1 MNRVCLVG
9 RITAKPELRYTGSNI
24 PYTRFS
30 LAVNRTFNNA
40 QGERDTDFI
49 NIVVWRRQAENIV
62 NYLDKGSQ
70 VSVEGRIQTGSYTAQ
85 DGSKR
90 YTTDVVADNVQ
101 FLESRRQSEARTNS
115 TPYDYQNNSQPST
128 PYDYQNIPS
137 SSAPQNDVNVEDDP
151 FADFGDNVSIDDNFL
166 E

>member
-9 RITAKPELRYTGSNI
+9 RLTAKPELRYTGSNI

-40 QGERDTDFI
+40 QGEREADFI
-49 NIVVWRRQAENIV
+49 NIVVWRKQAENV
-62 NYLDKGSQ
+62 ANYLDKGSQ
-70 VSVEGRIQTGSYTAQ
+70 VSIEGRIQTGSFNDK
-85 DGSKR
+85 DGNRR
-90 YTTDVVADNVQ
+90 YTTDVVADSVQ
-101 FLESRRQSEARTNS
+101 FLDSRRNSNNS
-115 TPYDYQNNSQPST
+115 TPYDYQDAPA
-128 PYDYQNIPS
+128 PEE
-137 SSAPQNDVNVEDDP
+137 PQNSVDVADDP

>member
-101 FLESRRQSEARTNS
+101 FLESRRQSEVRTNS

-128 PYDYQNIPS
+128 PYDYQNTPS

>member
-9 RITAKPELRYTGSNI
+9 RLTAKPELRYTGGNV

-30 LAVNRTFNNA
+30 LAVNRTFTNS
-40 QGERDTDFI
+40 QGEREADFI
-49 NIVVWRRQAENIV
+49 NIIVWRRQAENV
-62 NYLDKGSQ
+62 ANYLDKGSQ
-70 VSVEGRIQTGSYTAQ
+70 VSIEGRIQTGSYTAQ

-101 FLESRRQSEARTNS
+101 FLDTRRQAEGRANS
-115 TPYDYQNNSQPST
+115 ATPYDYQDVP
-128 PYDYQNIPS
+128 
-137 SSAPQNDVNVEDDP
+137 APAPTNDIDVTEDP
-151 FADFGDNVSIDDNFL
+151 FADFGDNVTLDDNFL

>member
-9 RITAKPELRYTGSNI
+9 RLTAKPELRYTGGNV
-24 PYTRFS
+24 PYTRCS

-40 QGERDTDFI
+40 QGERETDFI
-49 NIVVWRRQAENIV
+49 NIVVWRRQAENV
-62 NYLDKGSQ
+62 ANYLDKGSQ
-70 VSVEGRIQTGSYTAQ
+70 VSIEGRIQTGSYTAQ

-101 FLESRRQSEARTNS
+101 FLDSRKQAEARATAS
-115 TPYDYQNNSQPST
+115 TPYDYQDAPAVSNNV
-128 PYDYQNIPS
+128 
-137 SSAPQNDVNVEDDP
+137 DVDDDP

>member
-40 QGERDTDFI
+40 QGEREADFI
-49 NIVVWRRQAENIV
+49 NIIVWRRQAENIV

-70 VSVEGRIQTGSYTAQ
+70 VSIDGRIQTGSYTDK
-85 DGSKR
+85 DGNKR

-101 FLESRRQSEARTNS
+101 FLDSRRSAEQRTS
-115 TPYDYQNNSQPST
+115 TPTPYDYQDAPTQ
-128 PYDYQNIPS
+128 
-137 SSAPQNDVNVEDDP
+137 SAPQNNVDIADDP

>member
-9 RITAKPELRYTGSNI
+9 RLTAKPELRYTGSNV

-40 QGERDTDFI
+40 NGEREADFI
-49 NIVVWRRQAENIV
+49 NIVVWRRQAENV
-62 NYLDKGSQ
+62 ANYLDKGSR
-70 VSVEGRIQTGSYTAQ
+70 VSVEGRIQTGSYTAG
-85 DGSKR
+85 DGSRR
-90 YTTDVVADNVQ
+90 YTTDVVADNIQ
-101 FLESRRQSEARTNS
+101 FLDTRRQAEARANNT
-115 TPYDYQNNSQPST
+115 TPYDYN
-128 PYDYQNIPS
+128 D
-137 SSAPQNDVNVEDDP
+137 APAAAPMNDVDIADDP

>member
-9 RITAKPELRYTGSNI
+9 RLTAKPELRYTGGNV

-30 LAVNRTFNNA
+30 LAVDRTFNNA
-40 QGERDTDFI
+40 QGERETDVI
-49 NIVVWRRQAENIV
+49 NIVVWRRQAENV
-62 NYLDKGSQ
+62 ANYLDKGSR
-70 VSVEGRIQTGSYTAQ
+70 VSVEGRIQTGSYTAN

-90 YTTDVVADNVQ
+90 YTTDVVADSVQ
-101 FLESRRQSEARTNS
+101 FLDTRKQAEARAQA
-115 TPYDYQNNSQPST
+115 TPYDYRDT
-128 PYDYQNIPS
+128 PA
-137 SSAPQNDVNVEDDP
+137 APAPTNDVNVDDDP